1 MGTGQARTWTRVT
14 LFSIELST
22 SARKSIKKFAS
33 KEQVLVYTVLET
45 LKSNPT
51 PPKSLKLRGRDGYRI
66 RVGDLRIIY
75 TVQRGKL
82 IVLILDVGHRREI
95 YR

>member
-1 MGTGQARTWTRVT
+1 MT
-14 LFSIELST
+14 LFTIELSST
-22 SARKSIKKFAS
+22 ARKSLKKLA
-33 KEQVLVYTVLET
+33 KKDQVLVFTVLET

-51 PPKSLKLRGRDGYRI
+51 PPKSLKLRGREGYRI
-66 RVGDLRIIY
+66 RIGDLRIIY

-82 IVLILDVGHRREI
+82 IILVLDLGHRREI

>member
-1 MGTGQARTWTRVT
+1 MT
-14 LFSIELST
+14 LFSIELSAT
-22 SARKSIKKFAS
+22 ARKSIKKLS
-33 KEQVLVYTVLET
+33 NKDQILVFTVLET
-45 LKSNPT
+45 LKNNPT
-51 PPKSLKLRGRDGYRI
+51 PPKSLKLRGREGYRI

-75 TVQRGKL
+75 TIQRGKL

>member
-1 MGTGQARTWTRVT
+1 MT
-14 LFSIELST
+14 LFLIELST
-22 SARKSIKKFAS
+22 SARKSVRKLSKKD
-33 KEQVLVYTVLET
+33 QVLVYTVLET
-45 LKSNPT
+45 LQSNPT

-75 TVQRGKL
+75 TFQRGKL
-82 IVLILDVGHRREI
+82 LVLILDVGQRRDI

>member
-1 MGTGQARTWTRVT
+1 MT

-22 SARKSIKKFAS
+22 SARKSLKKLS
-33 KEQVLVYTVLET
+33 EKDQVLVYTVLET
-45 LKSNPT
+45 LQSNPT

-66 RVGDLRIIY
+66 CVGDLRIIY
-75 TVQRGKL
+75 AIQRGKL
-82 IVLILDVGHRREI
+82 IVLVLDVGHRGEI

>member
-1 MGTGQARTWTRVT
+1 MK
-14 LFSIELST
+14 LSK
-22 SARKSIKKFAS
+22 RDQI
-33 KEQVLVYTVLET
+33 LVFTVLET

-51 PPKSLKLRGRDGYRI
+51 PPKSLKLRGRDGYRL

-75 TVQRGKL
+75 TVQRGRL
-82 IVLILDVGHRREI
+82 IILILDLGHRRVI

>member
-1 MGTGQARTWTRVT
+1 VT
-14 LFSIELST
+14 LFLIELST
-22 SARKSIKKFAS
+22 SARKSVRKLSKKD
-33 KEQVLVYTVLET
+33 QVLVYTVLET
-45 LKSNPT
+45 LQSNPT
-51 PPKSLKLRGRDGYRI
+51 PPKSLKLRGRDGHRI

-82 IVLILDVGHRREI
+82 IILILDVGHRRDI

>member
-1 MGTGQARTWTRVT
+1 MT
-14 LFSIELST
+14 LFSIEIST
-22 SARKSIKKFAS
+22 SARKSIKKLS
-33 KEQVLVYTVLET
+33 QKDQVLVFTVLET

-75 TVQRGKL
+75 PVQRGKL
-82 IVLILDVGHRREI
+82 IVLILDIGHRREI

>member
-1 MGTGQARTWTRVT
+1 VT
-14 LFSIELST
+14 LFTIELSST
-22 SARKSIKKFAS
+22 ARKSLKKLA
-33 KEQVLVYTVLET
+33 KKDQVLVFTVLET

-51 PPKSLKLRGRDGYRI
+51 PPKSLKLRGREGYRI
-66 RVGDLRIIY
+66 RIGDLRIIY

-82 IVLILDVGHRREI
+82 IILVLDLGHRREI

>member
-1 MGTGQARTWTRVT
+1 MT
-14 LFSIELST
+14 LFLIELST
-22 SARKSIKKFAS
+22 SARKSVRKLSKKD
-33 KEQVLVYTVLET
+33 QVLVYTVLET
-45 LKSNPT
+45 LQSNPT

-82 IVLILDVGHRREI
+82 LVLILDVGHRREI

>member
-1 MGTGQARTWTRVT
+1 MGASKARTRSSVT
-14 LFSIELST
+14 LFSIELSAT
-22 SARKSIKKFAS
+22 ARKSIKKLS
-33 KEQVLVYTVLET
+33 NKDQILVFTVLET
-45 LKSNPT
+45 LKNNPT
-51 PPKSLKLRGRDGYRI
+51 PPKSLKLRGREGYRI

-75 TVQRGKL
+75 TIQRGKL

>member
-1 MGTGQARTWTRVT
+1 MT
-14 LFSIELST
+14 LFTIELST
-22 SARKSIKKFAS
+22 SARKSLKKLPE
-33 KEQVLVYTVLET
+33 KEQILVFTVIET

-66 RVGDLRIIY
+66 RIGDLRLIY
-75 TVQRGKL
+75 MIQRGKL
-82 IVLILDVGHRREI
+82 IVLILDIGHRREI

>member
-1 MGTGQARTWTRVT
+1 MT

-22 SARKSIKKFAS
+22 SARKSLKKLS
-33 KEQVLVYTVLET
+33 EKDQVLVYTVLET
-45 LKSNPT
+45 LQSNPT

-75 TVQRGKL
+75 AIQRGKL
-82 IVLILDVGHRREI
+82 IVLVLDVGHRGEI

>member
-1 MGTGQARTWTRVT
+1 MT

-22 SARKSIKKFAS
+22 SARKSLKKLS
-33 KEQVLVYTVLET
+33 KKDQILVYTVLET

-51 PPKSLKLRGRDGYRI
+51 PPKSLKLRGRDGYRL
-66 RVGDLRIIY
+66 RVGELRIIY

-82 IVLILDVGHRREI
+82 IILILDLGHRREI

>member
-1 MGTGQARTWTRVT
+1 MT
-14 LFSIELST
+14 LFAIEIST
-22 SARKSIKKFAS
+22 SARKSLKKLSS
-33 KEQVLVYTVLET
+33 KDQILVYTVLET
-45 LKSNPT
+45 LQVNPT
-51 PPKSLKLRGRDGYRI
+51 PPKALKLRGRDGYRI
-66 RVGDLRIIY
+66 RFGDLRIIY

>member
-1 MGTGQARTWTRVT
+1 VT

-22 SARKSIKKFAS
+22 TARKAIKKLS
-33 KEQVLVYTVLET
+33 HKDQILVYTVLET
-45 LKSNPT
+45 LQSNPT
-51 PPKSLKLRGRDGYRI
+51 PPKSLKLRGREGYRI
-66 RVGDLRIIY
+66 RIGDLRIIY
-75 TVQRGKL
+75 LIQRGKL

>member
-1 MGTGQARTWTRVT
+1 VT
-14 LFSIELST
+14 LFSIEIST
-22 SARKSIKKFAS
+22 SARKSIKKLS
-33 KEQVLVYTVLET
+33 QKDQVLVFTVLET

-75 TVQRGKL
+75 TARRGKL
-82 IVLILDVGHRREI
+82 IVLILDIGHRREI

>member
-1 MGTGQARTWTRVT
+1 VT
-14 LFSIELST
+14 LFSIELSAT
-22 SARKSIKKFAS
+22 ARKSIKKLS
-33 KEQVLVYTVLET
+33 NKDQILVFTVLET
-45 LKSNPT
+45 LKNNPT
-51 PPKSLKLRGRDGYRI
+51 PPKSLKLRGREGYRI

-75 TVQRGKL
+75 TIQRGKL

>member
-1 MGTGQARTWTRVT
+1 VT
-14 LFSIELST
+14 LFSIQIST
-22 SARKSIKKFAS
+22 SARKSIKKLS
-33 KEQVLVYTVLET
+33 QKDQVLVFTVLET

-51 PPKSLKLRGRDGYRI
+51 PPKSLKLRGRDGYRF

-82 IVLILDVGHRREI
+82 IVLILDIGHRREI

>member
-1 MGTGQARTWTRVT
+1 MT

-22 SARKSIKKFAS
+22 SARKSLKKLS
-33 KEQVLVYTVLET
+33 KRDQILVFTVLET
-45 LKSNPT
+45 LKNNPT
-51 PPKSLKLRGRDGYRI
+51 PPKSLKLRGRDGYRL

-75 TVQRGKL
+75 TVQRGRL
-82 IVLILDVGHRREI
+82 IILILDLGHRRDI

>member
-1 MGTGQARTWTRVT
+1 VT

-22 SARKSIKKFAS
+22 SARKSLKKLS
-33 KEQVLVYTVLET
+33 KRDQILVFTVLET
-45 LKSNPT
+45 LKNNPT
-51 PPKSLKLRGRDGYRI
+51 PPKSLKLRGRDGYRL

-75 TVQRGKL
+75 TVQRGRL
-82 IVLILDVGHRREI
+82 IILILDLGHRRDI

>member
-1 MGTGQARTWTRVT
+1 VT
-14 LFSIELST
+14 LFLIELST
-22 SARKSIKKFAS
+22 SARKSVRKLSKKD
-33 KEQVLVYTVLET
+33 QVLVYTVLET
-45 LKSNPT
+45 LQSNPT

-82 IVLILDVGHRREI
+82 LVLILDVGHRRDI

>member
-1 MGTGQARTWTRVT
+1 MT

-22 SARKSIKKFAS
+22 SARKSLKKLS
-33 KEQVLVYTVLET
+33 EKDQVLVYTVLET
-45 LKSNPT
+45 LQSNPT

-75 TVQRGKL
+75 AIQRGKL
-82 IVLILDVGHRREI
+82 IVLVLDVGHRREI

>member
-1 MGTGQARTWTRVT
+1 MT
-14 LFSIELST
+14 LFLIELST
-22 SARKSIKKFAS
+22 SARKSVRKLSKKD
-33 KEQVLVYTVLET
+33 QVLVYTVLET
-45 LKSNPT
+45 LQSNPT

-82 IVLILDVGHRREI
+82 LVLILDVGHRRDI
-95 YR
+95 

>member
-1 MGTGQARTWTRVT
+1 MT
-14 LFSIELST
+14 LFLIELST
-22 SARKSIKKFAS
+22 SARKSVRKLSKKD
-33 KEQVLVYTVLET
+33 QVLVYTVLET
-45 LKSNPT
+45 LQSNPT

-82 IVLILDVGHRREI
+82 LVLILDVGHRRDI

>member
-1 MGTGQARTWTRVT
+1 VT
-14 LFSIELST
+14 LFSIEIST
-22 SARKSIKKFAS
+22 SARKSIKKLS
-33 KEQVLVYTVLET
+33 QKDQVLVFTVLET
-45 LKSNPT
+45 LKKNPT

-82 IVLILDVGHRREI
+82 IVLILDIGHRREI

>member
-1 MGTGQARTWTRVT
+1 MT

-22 SARKSIKKFAS
+22 SARKSLKKLS
-33 KEQVLVYTVLET
+33 KRDQILVFTVLET

-51 PPKSLKLRGRDGYRI
+51 PPKSLKLRGRDGYRL

-75 TVQRGKL
+75 TVQRGRL
-82 IVLILDVGHRREI
+82 IILILDLGHRRDI